1 MDLTPTSGFKR
12 RPAASSSPSGV
23 REVPRSP
30 PPCSPS
36 LSVSSPSSPSSSP
49 LSTSSSVCAN
59 TSAYQNH
66 VKGHNH
72 GTEVA
77 RVSSTSASLTMQS
90 HSTPPPNPTSSDSF
104 PHTAQLSDCE
114 PEGRK
119 KEMYDPF
126 SPTEGVKEEEGE
138 KYDPFDPTGSPAS
151 DADDGSDE
159 VREVQR
165 NVERE
170 EDEEKEEE
178 PPDSTETLTDLPSPR
193 PTPQLHLRRRV
204 DCSTSKSGEQ
214 REGADSDHSEIEE
227 GEIVGAADREGVNKR
242 AAGEILPLNS
252 PSVSF
257 FGSKPE
263 RILRVLDGDGFVSVR
278 TEGTWEA
285 EPEEE
290 PVVGVEDL
298 RRKLVSRRKER
309 YLSFPPSSPLSPHT
323 PPLPSHPPVSAPS
336 SPLTPPV
343 EQSSKNSKSS
353 KSSKDRDPQKSKDRK
368 AGEKEE
374 RRKKRRKDKEG
385 GRERSK
391 EKEGGHKK
399 EAKGT
404 RSSRSSSRKRKK
416 RRHSS
421 PEASSGRGGHTR
433 HSFSSQS
440 EERHRERDK
449 DKDRDRDRTRERDR
463 ERERDRGRERDRDR
477 DRELSRT
484 SSRRR
489 DDRDRDSSSRKKER
503 DRKGRRSSSREQGV
517 SKRSK
522 RSREKRDGERDRQRD
537 RERRRD
543 GRPVVP
549 PSIQDLNGS
558 DLFAIKRTIT
568 VTTTTTTTTVPGSPR
583 LTPSSPCRPVQESE
597 KPHKRK
603 KKRKWHSAGE
613 VEERGSCRSRSQS
626 LSPPRYHS
634 YESDH
639 YSDKLEIDV
648 LSLDGEALD
657 SDYPSLEDTPPA
669 VLPPEPPVSTPKTK
683 TTPKT
688 GRHQKKKSR
697 TFKKTGL
704 SESSSSSSNRTKN
717 KCLSSMMVTSG
728 SAPVSSGLPP
738 TKRARKIGKDKE
750 RDKGARK
757 ELGRSGKSKKEGGG
771 GRKGKLQS
779 KVSVLVREGVSST
792 TGASVGSGKLPMD
805 LLGSGGAGG
814 GAGGSVV
821 GGSIAV
827 VFCRDNESRSPFLKP
842 CSEPLSLG
850 SRSKDLSGMGK
861 RSSLAAPPSSLTSP
875 AGLKPKKTKPSSITS
890 TSSSA
895 SSPSSSLATKRRRRL
910 GKKTRDKAG
919 AAGLT
924 AGDGSQSKASSEGW
938 GGASLDS
945 QSAAGDG
952 NKSVSPHPGP
962 AGPAPCSSSSSS
974 SSSSSTSVLPPSSS
988 PPHTPPPSMAA
999 LRDTRESSPDS
1010 QTVDSSCKTPDPS
1023 FLAEDCPT
1031 QTSPALPAS
1040 SPSSLAAPQGAGL
1053 SMALSTPTAKPPPPD
1068 EAPKSLSSPPCS
1080 SSSAGCGLSSLSL
1093 PLSSSD
1099 PSSSSVSSSSASKP
1113 PPPPPPPAAPALPW
1127 SLQTG
1132 VDCTTGGVLAL
1143 TALLFKMEEANI
1155 ASRAKAQ
1162 EFIQATSQI
1171 LSQANQSQSQQHAPP
1186 SSASSA
1192 SSQIPPPPS
1201 LPPPPGLSPAQ
1212 FILHG
1217 SLPLVG
1223 CTKTPP
1229 SLLHPSMGGGCAQTP
1244 PPMMP
1249 VGLSGVTGSSGDTGW
1264 DNESKDP
1271 DKYLKKLHTQER
1283 AVEEVKLAIKP
1294 YYQRKDINKDEYK
1307 DILRKAVHKIC
1318 HSRTGEI
1325 NPVKVSN
1332 LVKLYVQRYKY
1343 FRKHGRKMDEEE
1355 REDREPGALHSSA

>member
-1 MDLTPTSGFKR
+1 MDLTPASGFKR
-12 RPAASSSPSGV
+12 RAVASSSSSGV
-23 REVPRSP
+23 REIARSP

-36 LSVSSPSSPSSSP
+36 LSPSSSSSDPSSP
-49 LSTSSSVCAN
+49 LSTSSSACAN
-59 TSAYQNH
+59 SSVYQNH
-66 VKGHNH
+66 VKDQTQ

-77 RVSSTSASLTMQS
+77 RVSSTSASLAAQS
-90 HSTPPPNPTSSDSF
+90 LSTPTPNTPSLDSF
-104 PHTAQLSDCE
+104 PHTSVQPSVDCE
-114 PEGRK
+114 EEDRER
-119 KEMYDPF
+119 EMYDPF
-126 SPTEGVKEEEGE
+126 HPTEGVKEEDEGEGE

-151 DADDGSDE
+151 DADDRRGKA
-159 VREVQR
+159 RGMKR
-165 NVERE
+165 NTV
-170 EDEEKEEE
+170 EKEEE
-178 PPDSTETLTDLPSPR
+178 PPDSTDTLTDLRSPGLA
-193 PTPQLHLRRRV
+193 TQLPLRRRV
-204 DCSTSKSGEQ
+204 DCSTTKTGEQ
-214 REGADSDHSEIEE
+214 RDIADSDHSEIEE
-227 GEIVGAADREGVNKR
+227 GEIVGAADRDGSNKR
-242 AAGEILPLNS
+242 PAGEILPLNS

-278 TEGTWEA
+278 TEGSWEVDR
-285 EPEEE
+285 EPEDE

-309 YLSFPPSSPLSPHT
+309 YLSFPATSPLSPQ
-323 PPLPSHPPVSAPS
+323 PPPPPSHPPASAPS
-336 SPLTPPV
+336 SPLTPSV
-343 EQSSKNSKSS
+343 EQSSKNRKSS
-353 KSSKDRDPQKSKDRK
+353 KSSKDRDRQKSKDRK

-385 GRERSK
+385 GGERSK
-391 EKEGGHKK
+391 EKEQGHK
-399 EAKGT
+399 EVKGM

-421 PEASSGRGGHTR
+421 PEASRSCNSSGRGGHTR
-433 HSFSSQS
+433 HSFSSLS
-440 EERHRERDK
+440 EERNREKEKDKERDR
-449 DKDRDRDRTRERDR
+449 DRNTIRDRDRDRDRDR
-463 ERERDRGRERDRDR
+463 ERDRDRGRERDRDR
-477 DRELSRT
+477 EREQNRT
-484 SSRRR
+484 SSCRR
-489 DDRDRDSSSRKKER
+489 DERDRDSSSRKKEME
-503 DRKGRRSSSREQGV
+503 RKGRQHSSSRERGI
-517 SKRSK
+517 SKTSK
-522 RSREKRDGERDRQRD
+522 RSREKREGDRDRDRQQE

-583 LTPSSPCRPVQESE
+583 LAPTSPCRPAQESD
-597 KPHKRK
+597 KPCKRK

-613 VEERGSCRSRSQS
+613 LEDRGSCHSRSQS
-626 LSPPRYHS
+626 LSPLRYHS

-669 VLPPEPPVSTPKTK
+669 ALPPEPPAPSPKTK
-683 TTPKT
+683 TGLKT
-688 GRHQKKKSR
+688 GRHHPKKKSR
-697 TFKKTGL
+697 ALKKIGQ
-704 SESSSSSSNRTKN
+704 SESSSSSSNRTKS
-717 KCLSSMMVTSG
+717 KCLSLLTVTSG
-728 SAPVSSGLPP
+728 SAPVSSGLPSA
-738 TKRARKIGKDKE
+738 KRARKIGKDKD
-750 RDKGARK
+750 RDKGSRK
-757 ELGRSGKSKKEGGG
+757 DLGRSGKSKKESAGS
-771 GRKGKLQS
+771 RKGKLQS

-792 TGASVGSGKLPMD
+792 TGASVGSGKLGMD
-805 LLGSGGAGG
+805 LLGPGGTGG

-842 CSEPLSLG
+842 CSEPLTLA
-850 SRSKDLSGMGK
+850 SRSKDLASIGK
-861 RSSLAAPPSSLTSP
+861 RSSLAAPPPSSLTSP
-875 AGLKPKKTKPSSITS
+875 AGLKSKKTKPSSITSTS

-910 GKKTRDKAG
+910 AKKTREKGG
-919 AAGLT
+919 AAGFT
-924 AGDGSQSKASSEGW
+924 TRDGSQTNTSEGW
-938 GGASLDS
+938 GGATLDV

-952 NKSVSPHPGP
+952 SKSLSPHTGQ
-962 AGPAPCSSSSSS
+962 AGPAPCSSSSS

-988 PPHTPPPSMAA
+988 PPHTPPPSMAP

-1031 QTSPALPAS
+1031 QTSPTLPAS
-1040 SPSSLAAPQGAGL
+1040 SPSSLSTPQGASL
-1053 SMALSTPTAKPPPPD
+1053 SITLSTPTAKPPPPD
-1068 EAPKSLSSPPCS
+1068 DAPKSQASPPCS
-1080 SSSAGCGLSSLSL
+1080 SSSTGCSLTSLSL

-1099 PSSSSVSSSSASKP
+1099 PSSSSVSSSSASK

-1186 SSASSA
+1186 SSASSS
-1192 SSQIPPPPS
+1192 SSQIPPPPA

-1212 FILHG
+1212 FILHS

-1229 SLLHPSMGGGCAQTP
+1229 SLLHPSIGGGCAQTP
-1244 PPMMP
+1244 PPIMP

-1264 DNESKDP
+1264 DNDSKDP

-1307 DILRKAVHKIC
+1307 DILRKAVHK
-1318 HSRTGEI
+1318 
-1325 NPVKVSN
+1325 VS
-1332 LVKLYVQRYKY
+1332 LSTRIV
-1343 FRKHGRKMDEEE
+1343 
-1355 REDREPGALHSSA
+1355 